1 MKKFFAEFK
10 AFIKKGNVVDLAVAL
25 VIGTAFNKI
34 VSSLVNDIIMPLV
47 SLMVGGKDVT
57 DWKWVIQKAQY
68 DANGNVL
75 VAETALK
82 YGVFIQAII
91 DFLIIALTVFI
102 IVKIFKSSTQK
113 LAKFSQTIINETKEL
128 TKKQVKA
135 LKRLTKK
142 ANKQAKKEGKSVD
155 EVLVEK
161 SDEIKAITD
170 KPTEVKTD
178 TETKAEPVA
187 EKVESKTEPI
197 VEQSKVEEKVEQPAT
212 ETSVSKEDEM
222 LLVLREIR
230 DSLKTNNK

>member
-68 DANGNVL
+68 DSNGNVL

-113 LAKFSQTIINETKEL
+113 LAKLSQTIIQETKEL
-128 TKKQVKA
+128 TQKQIKA
-135 LKRLTKK
+135 LKKLQKK
-142 ANKQAKKEGKSVD
+142 ATKQAKKEGKSVD
-155 EVLVEK
+155 DVLVEK
-161 SDEIKAITD
+161 TEEIQAITSSA
-170 KPTEVKTD
+170 PTADSKTVD
-178 TETKAEPVA
+178 TKAETT
-187 EKVESKTEPI
+187 VEKTEEPQKTEA
-197 VEQSKVEEKVEQPAT
+197 VKEEPVTESTPTEQTTVT
-212 ETSVSKEDEM
+212 KEDEM
-222 LLVLREIR
+222 LIVLREIR
-230 DSLKTNNK
+230 DSLKTNTK

>member
-25 VIGTAFNKI
+25 VIGTVFNKI

-47 SLMVGGKDVT
+47 SLLGGGKDVT
-57 DWKWVIQKAQY
+57 DWKWVIQKAVY
-68 DANGNVL
+68 DTEGNIVT
-75 VAETALK
+75 AETALK

-102 IVKIFKSSTQK
+102 IVKLFKASTQK
-113 LAKFSQTIINETKEL
+113 LAKISQTIIAETKEL
-128 TKKQVKA
+128 TKKQIKA
-135 LKRLTKK
+135 LKKLQKK
-142 ANKQAKKEGKSVD
+142 ATKQAKKEGKSVD

-161 SDEIKAITD
+161 TEEIKSITNTSD
-170 KPTEVKTD
+170 NETPKQDEQPSTKIEETSKPIAVE
-178 TETKAEPVA
+178 ESAPIAEPV
-187 EKVESKTEPI
+187 EP
-197 VEQSKVEEKVEQPAT
+197 
-212 ETSVSKEDEM
+212 SVTKDDEI